1 MNSKLFIFLIVILS
15 GVILS
20 FWYFNSSKERD
31 LSPQN
36 LNSNECKSI
45 IYNGEDRIDLLFI
58 SSEQDASAYSELMF
72 NTEPYKTYKNYFNI
86 YRLEGNPECD
96 SYKGIAILCNTKEVK
111 ELEKSCPHDYT
122 IVVKDEPQNIRS
134 SAYANR
140 LSLNR
145 NVESS
150 VFIHELGHLF
160 NLAEEYLSNS
170 PPPRGSKNCQT
181 SCDKFGELADS
192 CSAECSQTSLYRSIV
207 NGVMRSLL
215 TTNYGKFNT
224 ELISKALEKQKPSDS
239 TITGNQISEP
249 SSCNKGYFTEIKVT
263 KEGDS
268 INAEP
273 TNELIQGCTPDKSF
287 LDKTQDVTCF
297 NEICYNLNIF
307 TDTQTKKEE
316 ILSGETFEPPQI
328 SIIPVPL
335 ISEEIIVSQN
345 GQPITTIPTSQTG
358 ATACLI

>member
-1 MNSKLFIFLIVILS
+1 MNSKVFTAIIVFLFLIIF
-15 GVILS
+15 S
-20 FWYFNSSKERD
+20 FGYLYLLKNKE
-31 LSPQN
+31 LSPKN
-36 LNSNECKSI
+36 LDANECKSLF
-45 IYNGEDRIDLLFI
+45 YNGEDRVDLLFI

-86 YRLEGNPECD
+86 YRIEGNPECD
-96 SYKGIAILCNTKEVK
+96 SYKGIAILCNTKAVK

-122 IVVKDEPQNIRS
+122 IVVKDEPQHIRS

-170 PPPRGSKNCQT
+170 HPPRGSKNCQA

-192 CSAECSQTSLYRSIV
+192 CSVECSQTSLYRSIV

-215 TTNYGKFNT
+215 TTNYGQFNT

-239 TITGNQISEP
+239 IITGNQIL
-249 SSCNKGYFTEIKVT
+249 SSSICNQNYFTEIEVV
-263 KEGDS
+263 KEGY
-268 INAEP
+268 AKP
-273 TNELIQGCTPDKSF
+273 TNELIQGCAPDKSF
-287 LDKTQDVTCF
+287 LDKTQEVTCF

-307 TDTQTKKEE
+307 TDTQTGNEE

-328 SIIPVPL
+328 SSISVP
-335 ISEEIIVSQN
+335 IGNIVVSQE
-345 GQPITTIPTSQTG
+345 GQAIGVISTTQAG